1 MRKVANSNEKL
12 PIYRCSRLTYIN
24 VDHGEDRVDAS
35 ERDRG
40 NSGFRGAL
48 IAKVFWY
55 VRSWHLADI
64 RMAPINVADPA
75 LAAFEPFVS
84 FARASLSGS
93 DEKAIKRKRD
103 NEGNKGGR

>member
-1 MRKVANSNEKL
+1 MRKVANSIEKL

-24 VDHGEDRVDAS
+24 VDHGEGRVDAS

-55 VRSWHLADI
+55 VRSWHKADMPVAAI
-64 RMAPINVADPA
+64 DVRFWGKSGHRDCTAKCLLLTQSGHRAPQPIV
-75 LAAFEPFVS
+75 V
-84 FARASLSGS
+84 RASAFQLL
-93 DEKAIKRKRD
+93 A
-103 NEGNKGGR
+103 

>member
-1 MRKVANSNEKL
+1 
-12 PIYRCSRLTYIN
+12 
-24 VDHGEDRVDAS
+24 
-35 ERDRG
+35 
-40 NSGFRGAL
+40 
-48 IAKVFWY
+48 
-55 VRSWHLADI
+55 
-64 RMAPINVADPA
+64 MAPINVADPA